1 MVVMDQAPCHTSKKV
16 KEYIDSEKRLHV
28 FYLPAYSPQFNP
40 DEKVWNHLKNIELK
54 GHLKNNTK
62 DLKRLIRL
70 KLNKIS
76 KSQETI
82 FS

>member
-1 MVVMDQAPCHTSKKV
+1 MCFTYQPIHHSL
-16 KEYIDSEKRLHV
+16 I
-28 FYLPAYSPQFNP
+28 NP

-62 DLKRLIRL
+62 DLKKLIRL

-82 FS
+82 FAIFKRCDYASLYEN